1 MPQPCRQHRLVVM
14 GVSGCGKSTVGAA
27 LAAALGVEFVDGD
40 ALHSAASVA
49 KMGAGH
55 PLVDEDRW
63 PWLAQVRSALRR
75 PSGVVVACSALA
87 RRHRDSLRLADGVR
101 FVFLAIDHDEAV
113 QRVSLRTGHFMG
125 SELVASQFATL
136 EVPSDTETDVVTVA
150 AASPLSEIVERVCA
164 ELAQTTSAGRAL
176 VSAGGPQAVLTDA
189 ALDAHLEVIAHDVL
203 GCGARR
209 GLLVAPRD

>member
-1 MPQPCRQHRLVVM
+1 MTEMPQPCRQHRLVVM

-55 PLVDEDRW
+55 PLVADARW
-63 PWLAQVRSALRR
+63 PWLARVRSALRR

-101 FVFLAIDHDEAV
+101 FVFLAIDYHE
-113 QRVSLRTGHFMG
+113 
-125 SELVASQFATL
+125 
-136 EVPSDTETDVVTVA
+136 DV
-150 AASPLSEIVERVCA
+150 
-164 ELAQTTSAGRAL
+164 
-176 VSAGGPQAVLTDA
+176 QAVRLRA
-189 ALDAHLEVIAHDVL
+189 GSVL
-203 GCGARR
+203 
-209 GLLVAPRD
+209 

>member
-1 MPQPCRQHRLVVM
+1 MTQHRLVVM
-14 GVSGCGKSTVGAA
+14 GVSGCGKSAVGGA
-27 LAAALGVEFVDGD
+27 LAGALGVEFVDAD

-55 PLVDEDRW
+55 PLVDDDRW

-87 RRHRDSLRLADGVR
+87 RRHRDSLRLAGGGR
-101 FVFLAIDHDEAV
+101 FVFHPIDHDEAV
-113 QRVSLRTGHFMG
+113 QRVSLRAGHFMG

-136 EVPSDTETDVVTVA
+136 EVPAANETDVVTVA
-150 AASPLSEIVERVCA
+150 AASPVPEIVERVRV
-164 ELAQTTSAGRAL
+164 ELAQTTPAGRAL
-176 VSAGGPQAVLTDA
+176 VSAGGPQAVLTDT

-203 GCGARR
+203 RCGARR
-209 GLLVAPRD
+209 VL